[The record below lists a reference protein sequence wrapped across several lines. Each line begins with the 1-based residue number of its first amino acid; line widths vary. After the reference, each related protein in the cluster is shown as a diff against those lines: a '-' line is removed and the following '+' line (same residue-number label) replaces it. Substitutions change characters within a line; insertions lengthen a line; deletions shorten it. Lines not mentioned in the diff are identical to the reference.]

1 MKINRTLAS
10 LGTLAFIFFSVT
22 ISFAQTQNLPAELRR
37 TPRSADE
44 AAYRQIQIQRV
55 MDAQARTAMRRAE
68 EEARASAKTS
78 GEHMPTLSAAEIK
91 RIEALLTPHPD
102 DLLKYKAFLSQ
113 DRTGIFRLFPQ
124 TVCDETRVIRVDG
137 ECANSVPGG
146 SRYSF
151 RAGSKTPDIH
161 YVNGRLIAKG
171 FFAHHLLGNVGD
183 ISLDSLL
190 PGSKHLKPLADFVPE
205 TTYDRARSQS
215 SDIENEM
222 SLDGIKYSHS
232 TDLALDSTYLLRIIA
247 YKNGNNLQ
255 RRLTRERL
263 SPNDPVWSFARLQT
277 DHRLDLIVAFRI
289 IRKDTD
295 GNLTL
300 IWKEIR
306 RKKPPVITF
315 AENEGMADF
324 N

>member
-1 MKINRTLAS
+1 MKINRTLAL
-10 LGTLAFIFFSVT
+10 LGAMAFISFSVQL
-22 ISFAQTQNLPAELRR
+22 SPGQTQSLPANLRT
-37 TPRSADE
+37 TPRSPDE

-68 EEARASAKTS
+68 EEARASAKPAA
-78 GEHMPTLSAAEIK
+78 EQMPGLSSAEIK

-124 TVCDETRVIRVDG
+124 TDCDEIRVIRLDG

-151 RAGSKTPDIH
+151 RAGAKTPDIH
-161 YVNGRLIAKG
+161 YVNGVLVVKG
-171 FFAHHLLGNVGD
+171 FFAHHLLGNIGD
-183 ISLDSLL
+183 IPIDSLA
-190 PGSKHLKPLADFVPE
+190 PGSSLLKPLADFVPE
-205 TTYDRARSQS
+205 TTYDGARAQS
-215 SDIENEM
+215 SDIENEIN
-222 SLDGIKYSHS
+222 LGGVKYSDR
-232 TDLALDSTYLLRIIA
+232 TDLVLNSTFLLRIIA
-247 YKNGNNLQ
+247 YKNGNHLQ
-255 RRLTRERL
+255 RRLSREGL
-263 SPNDPVWSFARLQT
+263 SPNDPVWSFSKLLN
-277 DHRLDLIVAFRI
+277 DNRLDLTVAFRI
-289 IRKDTD
+289 IRKDAD

-300 IWKEIR
+300 IWKEIN

-315 AENEGMADF
+315 AETDGMADF